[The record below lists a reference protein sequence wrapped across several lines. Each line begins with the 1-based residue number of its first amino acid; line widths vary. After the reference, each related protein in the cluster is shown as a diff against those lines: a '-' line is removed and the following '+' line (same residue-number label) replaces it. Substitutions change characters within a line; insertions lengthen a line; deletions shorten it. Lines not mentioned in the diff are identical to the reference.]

1 MTEPVAFT
9 ATSAGSGS
17 GGGRPNLVHAFLELR
32 TPPIEKGSLTP
43 GTRCGRIEF
52 QFNPKELTVTK
63 SAKWSRDP
71 QRKSKSS
78 GVPEFKGAEPCK
90 LAVEMFLA
98 ATDSKDASV
107 VKTVEQLFAC
117 CVPTTDSH
125 KSEKPSPPW
134 VIFHWGDLTGFTA
147 YIASVAVKY
156 TLFTPGGMPIRATA
170 TVNLEEMA
178 KAPKG
183 QNPTSGALAA
193 HRLHTVVAGDSL
205 QSIAWREYGDP
216 TMWRAVAERNNI
228 EDPMQLPAG
237 TALLV
242 PSAGELTG

>member
-1 MTEPVAFT
+1 MSSQVAFT

-17 GGGRPNLVHAFLELR
+17 GGGRPKLVHAFLELR
-32 TPPIEKGSLTP
+32 TPPVEKGSLTP
-43 GTRCGRIEF
+43 GPPCGRVNF
-52 QFNPKELTVTK
+52 QFNPKELSVTK
-63 SAKWSRDP
+63 SAKWSRDAQP
-71 QRKSKSS
+71 GSKNS
-78 GVPEFKGAEPCK
+78 GVPQFKGAEPCK

-98 ATDSKDASV
+98 ATDSGDDSV
-107 VKTVEQLFAC
+107 VKTVEKLFAC
-117 CVPTTDSH
+117 CVPTSDSH
-125 KSEKPSPPW
+125 DRKKPNPPW
-134 VIFHWGDLTGFTA
+134 VIFHWGELTGFTA

-193 HRLHTVVAGDSL
+193 HRVHTVGAGDSL

-216 TMWRAVAERNNI
+216 SMWRALAERNDI
-228 EDPMQLPAG
+228 EDPMLLRVG

-242 PSAGELTG
+242 PAAGELTG